1 MGKQYLIATIS
12 TSDGAIFT
20 DIQDN
25 ISVADTSFES
35 EEMFELVT
43 KWRGYYFEKNKTL
56 VFSTKNDTVRIINC
70 SQIVSVDLEVVSE
83 EEFFAREEEKRK
95 AIEKRE
101 IDQQNYEN
109 FLKDSR
115 DSFQEFYNK
124 VNNKN

>member
-56 VFSTKNDTVRIINC
+56 VFPTKNDTVRIINC

-83 EEFFAREEEKRK
+83 EEFFAREEERRK

-109 FLKDSR
+109 LLKNSR